1 MESEV
6 IIMAQNSKEEKKFFI
21 IEKDKYSWAT
31 DYKIHDRKM
40 YDLTTATKKLLALET
55 LNERDETTYHLQ
67 EVNFSLVE
75 QPLILSD
82 EETDKLKQ
90 QSLGF

>member
-1 MESEV
+1 MATKNDME
-6 IIMAQNSKEEKKFFI
+6 NKKFFI

-40 YDLTTATKKLLALET
+40 YDLTTATRKLLALET
-55 LNERDETTYHLQ
+55 LNERKETTYHLQ

-82 EETDKLKQ
+82 EQTDELKQ
-90 QSLGF
+90 GSMGF